1 MPPPASAGTGRFAA
15 AGTVSTHDGG
25 GLIENDALLDVC
37 PDRAPNPVM
46 TNIAAIVNI
55 NCPPAFQRLTAIVFI
70 QLLPQSAT
78 WRWQRSVQM
87 TQTICSP
94 MRCDSIERKMEL
106 IIEQQATFA
115 VDIAQLKE
123 LQRKQAASI
132 DKLTDDL
139 RGTRELLDRVIIEMH
154 ERFDS
159 MVTEMRDGF
168 NNLIVANEVT
178 RKLAEDVGRLAIATT
193 HRVAELESKPE
204 GKS

>member
-94 MRCDSIERKMEL
+94 MRFCARYTTREKWMSDSIERNMEF
-106 IIEQQATFA
+106 IIDHQATFA
-115 VDIAQLKE
+115 
-123 LQRKQAASI
+123 R
-132 DKLTDDL
+132 
-139 RGTRELLDRVIIEMH
+139 
-154 ERFDS
+154 
-159 MVTEMRDGF
+159 
-168 NNLIVANEVT
+168 
-178 RKLAEDVGRLAIATT
+178 
-193 HRVAELESKPE
+193 
-204 GKS
+204 